1 MKDKIK
7 QNILNNVEMYNVN
20 DNKFNIFIIDLLN
33 VNKKTVGILNEKET
47 LLFRAYIG
55 LLTDGNLYE
64 INKIASYYNLSLKR
78 VSESIAMAKTKI
90 NIMVQDRVESTHIN
104 CFDLNDEIY
113 KYKEFYITEIGL
125 SSLESN
131 IFIRMGICK
140 VKELVNCKYMDIS
153 KISGYHFNSI
163 INKIHS
169 LRLCF
174 EDELKITNKDLNEN
188 LIKKILNTNVE
199 DEFNNYITNVL
210 KVNKIYKLID
220 IYHLDN
226 KDLNNL
232 NGITVSILEEILIHF
247 DKYQLPINL
256 SLDNYLINYND
267 IIEKLSLSNRSYNA
281 LKRNNINYIKDLVKL
296 NKKTIL
302 NYSWMNETCLEEI
315 INALNKNGL
324 YFENELETLNNN
336 EDLLRIKK

>member
-1 MKDKIK
+1 MRKIMKDKIK

-20 DNKFNIFIIDLLN
+20 DNKFNIFINDLLN
-33 VNKKTVGILNEKET
+33 INKKTVGILNEKET

-153 KISGYHFNSI
+153 KISGYHFNAI

-174 EDELKITNKDLNEN
+174 EDE
-188 LIKKILNTNVE
+188 
-199 DEFNNYITNVL
+199 
-210 KVNKIYKLID
+210 
-220 IYHLDN
+220 
-226 KDLNNL
+226 
-232 NGITVSILEEILIHF
+232 
-247 DKYQLPINL
+247 
-256 SLDNYLINYND
+256 
-267 IIEKLSLSNRSYNA
+267 
-281 LKRNNINYIKDLVKL
+281 
-296 NKKTIL
+296 
-302 NYSWMNETCLEEI
+302 
-315 INALNKNGL
+315 
-324 YFENELETLNNN
+324 
-336 EDLLRIKK
+336 